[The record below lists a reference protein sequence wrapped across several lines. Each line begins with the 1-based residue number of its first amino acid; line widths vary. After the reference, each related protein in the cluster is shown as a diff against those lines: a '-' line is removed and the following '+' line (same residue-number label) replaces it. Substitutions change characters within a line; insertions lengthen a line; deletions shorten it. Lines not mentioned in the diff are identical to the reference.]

1 MRLDNDLINGS
12 QYNEQLHQRKKIIQG
27 LPASCMNRRSFS
39 LDTFRNRVANLE
51 ALPQFALLGVISGII
66 TGLVIL
72 ALRQSIEIPLRYWL
86 PDNDPENFESLS
98 TLSRFLAPLLGT
110 LLIGLIFTYINR
122 DSRDVGVPHVLER
135 LNYHQGHLSLKNAAS
150 QFLAAVISVVSGQS
164 AGREG
169 PAIHLGAAFSSF
181 FGRSLGLPNNSIRI
195 LVGCGAAAAI
205 SASFNTPI
213 AGVIF
218 AMEVIIMEYTIA
230 GFTPVILA
238 SVSAA
243 VVTRLVYG
251 ADPAFEVPSLSISSL
266 WDIPF
271 TILLGLIFGALSAL
285 FIKIVRFF
293 GRMQRFPMMSRALFA
308 GTATGILAIIAPEIM
323 GISYDSVNDALA
335 GNSTLQILCLIAL
348 AKLVATSLPVGLGI
362 PISLIGPT
370 MVIGSCAGAAL
381 GIIGNMLMPEHAS
394 EVGLYSMLGM
404 GAMMGATLQAPL
416 AALMALLELTANPNI
431 ILPAMLTIVT
441 ANITAH
447 SFFKEPSVFVA
458 MLANQGKKLND
469 TPLQQA
475 LRRAGVSSLMNENFV
490 LYDRWLTS
498 EELETILDKKPE
510 WIVISIENSPA
521 YLMPA
526 AELARHLEEHP
537 PSESESADE
546 GVLPDETLSS
556 SGPLT
561 DEQKCVV
568 DLLTIPA
575 KRMDLTRIPYQA
587 TLQEALETLHSSGFE
602 ALYVERRV
610 TSTMKSI
617 AGVLTHDE
625 IEHFYMHKQ

>member
-1 MRLDNDLINGS
+1 VN
-12 QYNEQLHQRKKIIQG
+12 Q
-27 LPASCMNRRSFS
+27 RSFS

-51 ALPQFALLGVISGII
+51 ALPQFALLGVVSGIL

-72 ALRQSIEIPLRYWL
+72 ALRQAIEIPLRYWL

-98 TLSRFLAPLLGT
+98 TLSRFLAPLLGA
-110 LLIGLIFTYINR
+110 LFIGLIFTYINR
-122 DSRDVGVPHVLER
+122 ESRDVGVPHVLER

-150 QFLAAVISVVSGQS
+150 QFLAAVISVVSGMS

-169 PAIHLGAAFSSF
+169 PAIHMGAACSSF
-181 FGRSLGLPNNSIRI
+181 FGRCLGLPNNSIRI

-243 VVTRLVYG
+243 VVTRAVYG
-251 ADPAFEVPSLSISSL
+251 ADPAFEVPSFSITSL

-285 FIKIVRFF
+285 FIKIVRFL
-293 GRMQRFPMMSRALFA
+293 GRMHRFPLISRALFV
-308 GTATGILAIIAPEIM
+308 GLATGTLAIFAPEIM

-335 GNSTLQILCLIAL
+335 GNSTFQVLCLIAL
-348 AKLVATSLPVGLGI
+348 AKLIATSLPVGLGI
-362 PISLIGPT
+362 PVSLIGPT
-370 MVIGSCAGAAL
+370 MVIGACAGAAL
-381 GIIGNMLMPEHAS
+381 GILGNMWMPEHAS

-431 ILPAMLTIVT
+431 ILPAMLTIII

-458 MLANQGKKLND
+458 MLANQGKQLND

-490 LYDRWLTS
+490 LYDHSLSS
-498 EELETILDKKPE
+498 EELDTILDKKPE
-510 WIVISIENSPA
+510 WIVISVDNTPS

-526 AELARHLEEHP
+526 AELARYLEENP
-537 PSESESADE
+537 ASENDSLDKEAQVDEELASSES
-546 GVLPDETLSS
+546 
-556 SGPLT
+556 LT
-561 DEQKCVV
+561 DDQKCVV
-568 DLLTIPA
+568 DLLAIPA
-575 KRMDLTRIPYQA
+575 KRMDLTSIPHQA

-617 AGVLTHDE
+617 AGILTHEE
-625 IEHFYMHKQ
+625 IEHFYLHKQ

>member
-1 MRLDNDLINGS
+1 MS
-12 QYNEQLHQRKKIIQG
+12 
-27 LPASCMNRRSFS
+27 RRYFS
-39 LDTFRNRVANLE
+39 LDTFRHRVANLE
-51 ALPQFALLGVISGII
+51 ALPQFALLGIVSGII
-66 TGLVIL
+66 SGLVIL
-72 ALRQSIEIPLRYWL
+72 ALRQAIEIPLRYWL

-98 TLSRFLAPLLGT
+98 KMAQFLAPLLGT

-122 DSRDVGVPHVLER
+122 EYRDVGVPHILER
-135 LNYHQGHLSLKNAAS
+135 LNRHQGHLSLKNAGA

-181 FGRSLGLPNNSIRI
+181 FGRRLKLPNNSIRI

-243 VVTRLVYG
+243 LITRLVYG
-251 ADPAFEVPSLSISSL
+251 SEPAFEVPALSINSL

-271 TILLGLIFGALSAL
+271 TILLGLIFGTLSAL
-285 FIKIVRFF
+285 FIKIVRTM
-293 GRMQRFPMMSRALFA
+293 GRMQHFPLLARALGA
-308 GTATGILAIIAPEIM
+308 GLITATLAVLVPGIM
-323 GISYDSVNDALA
+323 GVSYDSVNDALA
-335 GNSTLQILCLIAL
+335 GSSTLQLLCFIAL

-370 MVIGSCAGAAL
+370 MVIGACAGAAL
-381 GIIGNMLMPEHAS
+381 GIAGNMLMPEHAS
-394 EVGLYSMLGM
+394 EVGVYSMLGM

-431 ILPAMLTIVT
+431 ILPAMLTIII
-441 ANITAH
+441 ANITTH
-447 SFFKEPSVFVA
+447 SLFKQPPVYVA
-458 MLANQGKKLND
+458 MLANQGKELND

-490 LYDRWLTS
+490 RYDRSLST
-498 EELETILDKKPE
+498 EQIETILDSKPE
-510 WIVISIENSPA
+510 WIVISVENTPA
-521 YLMPA
+521 HLMPA
-526 AELARHLEEHP
+526 ADLARYLEEHAN
-537 PSESESADE
+537 SN
-546 GVLPDETLSS
+546 
-556 SGPLT
+556 
-561 DEQKCVV
+561 DEQQADDTSSEQQDSAI
-568 DLLTIPA
+568 DLLAIPA
-575 KRMDLTRIPYQA
+575 RRMDLSSIPHEA
-587 TLQEALETLHSSGFE
+587 TLQEALETLHGSGFE

-617 AGVLTHDE
+617 AGILTHDD
-625 IEHFYMHKQ
+625 IENFYLHKQ

>member
-1 MRLDNDLINGS
+1 MS
-12 QYNEQLHQRKKIIQG
+12 
-27 LPASCMNRRSFS
+27 RRTFS
-39 LDTFRNRVANLE
+39 LDTFRHRVANLE
-51 ALPQFALLGVISGII
+51 ALPQFALLGIVSGII
-66 TGLVIL
+66 SGLVIL
-72 ALRQSIEIPLRYWL
+72 ALRQAIEIPLRYWL

-98 TLSRFLAPLLGT
+98 KVTQFLAPLLGT

-122 DSRDVGVPHVLER
+122 EYRDVGVPHILER
-135 LNYHQGHLSLKNAAS
+135 LNRHQGHLSLKNAGA

-181 FGRSLGLPNNSIRI
+181 FGRRLKLPNNSIRI

-243 VVTRLVYG
+243 LITRLVYG
-251 ADPAFEVPSLSISSL
+251 PEPAFEVPALSISSL

-271 TILLGLIFGALSAL
+271 TILLGLIFGTLSAL
-285 FIKIVRFF
+285 FIKIVRTM
-293 GRMQRFPMMSRALFA
+293 GRLQHFPLLARALGA
-308 GTATGILAIIAPEIM
+308 GLITATLAVLVPGIM
-323 GISYDSVNDALA
+323 GVSYDSVTDALA
-335 GNSTLQILCLIAL
+335 GNSTLQLLCFIAL

-381 GIIGNMLMPEHAS
+381 GIAGNMLMPEHAS
-394 EVGLYSMLGM
+394 EVGVYSMLGM

-431 ILPAMLTIVT
+431 ILPAMLTIII
-441 ANITAH
+441 ANITTH
-447 SFFKEPSVFVA
+447 SLFKQPPVYVA
-458 MLANQGKKLND
+458 MLANQGKELND

-490 LYDRWLTS
+490 RYDRSLSTKQI
-498 EELETILDKKPE
+498 ETILDSKPE
-510 WIVISIENSPA
+510 WIVISVENTPA
-521 YLMPA
+521 HLMPA
-526 AELARHLEEHP
+526 ADLARYLEEYAN
-537 PSESESADE
+537 SN
-546 GVLPDETLSS
+546 
-556 SGPLT
+556 
-561 DEQKCVV
+561 DEQQADNVSSEQQDSV
-568 DLLTIPA
+568 IDLLAIPA
-575 KRMDLTRIPYQA
+575 RRMDLSSIPHEA
-587 TLQEALETLHSSGFE
+587 TLQEALEALHGSGFE

-617 AGVLTHDE
+617 AGILTHDD
-625 IEHFYMHKQ
+625 IENFYLHKQ

>member
-1 MRLDNDLINGS
+1 
-12 QYNEQLHQRKKIIQG
+12 
-27 LPASCMNRRSFS
+27 MNRRTFS
-39 LDTFRNRVANLE
+39 LDTFRHRVAHLE
-51 ALPQFALLGVISGII
+51 ALPQFALLGVISGIL

-72 ALRQSIEIPLRYWL
+72 ALRQAIEIPLRYWL

-110 LLIGLIFTYINR
+110 LLIGVIFTYINR
-122 DSRDVGVPHVLER
+122 ESRDVGVPHVLER

-150 QFLAAVISVVSGQS
+150 QFIAAVISVVSGMS

-169 PAIHLGAAFSSF
+169 PAIHMGAAFSSF
-181 FGRSLGLPNNSIRI
+181 FGRRLGLPNNSIRI

-251 ADPAFEVPSLSISSL
+251 ADPAFEVPALSISSL

-293 GRMQRFPMMSRALFA
+293 GRMHRFPLMSRALFA
-308 GTATGILAIIAPEIM
+308 GVVTGSLAVIAPEIM

-335 GNSTLQILCLIAL
+335 GNATLQVLCLIAL

-370 MVIGSCAGAAL
+370 IVIGSCAGAAL
-381 GIIGNMLMPEHAS
+381 GIVGNMLMPEHAS

-431 ILPAMLTIVT
+431 ILPAMLTIIT

-475 LRRAGVSSLMNENFV
+475 LRRAGVRSLMNENFV
-490 LYDRWLTS
+490 SYDRELNS
-498 EELETILDKKPE
+498 EELETILDKKPD
-510 WIVISIENSPA
+510 WIVIRIENNPT

-526 AELARHLEEHP
+526 ADLARHLEEHDS
-537 PSESESADE
+537 SENDATDKSLSLGADLF
-546 GVLPDETLSS
+546 VDEALAKTK
-556 SGPLT
+556 
-561 DEQKCVV
+561 EYVV

-575 KRMDLTRIPYQA
+575 KRLDLTSISHQA

-610 TSTMKSI
+610 TSNMKSI
-617 AGVLTHDE
+617 AGIITRDD
-625 IEHFYMHKQ
+625 IEHFYLHKQ

>member
-1 MRLDNDLINGS
+1 MS
-12 QYNEQLHQRKKIIQG
+12 
-27 LPASCMNRRSFS
+27 RRHFS
-39 LDTFRNRVANLE
+39 LDTFRHRVANLE
-51 ALPQFALLGVISGII
+51 ALPQFALLGIVSGII
-66 TGLVIL
+66 SGLVIL
-72 ALRQSIEIPLRYWL
+72 ALRQAIEIPLRWWL

-98 TLSRFLAPLLGT
+98 KLAQFLAPLLGT

-122 DSRDVGVPHVLER
+122 EYRDVGVPHILER
-135 LNYHQGHLSLKNAAS
+135 LNRHQGHLSLKNAAA

-181 FGRSLGLPNNSIRI
+181 FGRRLKLPNNSIRI

-243 VVTRLVYG
+243 LITRLVYG
-251 ADPAFEVPSLSISSL
+251 SEPAFEVPALSISSL

-271 TILLGLIFGALSAL
+271 TILLGLIFGTLSAL
-285 FIKIVRFF
+285 FIKIVRTM
-293 GRMQRFPMMSRALFA
+293 GRLQHVPLLVRALGA
-308 GTATGILAIIAPEIM
+308 GLITATLAVLVPGIM
-323 GISYDSVNDALA
+323 GVSYDSVTNALA
-335 GNSTLQILCLIAL
+335 GNSTLQLLCFIAL

-370 MVIGSCAGAAL
+370 MVIGACAGAAL
-381 GIIGNMLMPEHAS
+381 GIVGNMLMPEHAS
-394 EVGLYSMLGM
+394 EVGVYSMLGM

-431 ILPAMLTIVT
+431 ILPAMLTIII
-441 ANITAH
+441 ANITTH
-447 SFFKEPSVFVA
+447 SLFKQPPVYVA
-458 MLANQGKKLND
+458 MLANQGKVLND

-475 LRRAGVSSLMNENFV
+475 LRRAGVSSLMNQNFV
-490 LYDRWLTS
+490 RYNRALTA
-498 EELETILDKKPE
+498 EQLETILDNQPE
-510 WIVISIENSPA
+510 WIVISEDNTPA
-521 YLMPA
+521 HLMPA
-526 AELARHLEEHP
+526 AELARYLEENEVAKQEATTEP
-537 PSESESADE
+537 NDAQP
-546 GVLPDETLSS
+546 VI
-556 SGPLT
+556 
-561 DEQKCVV
+561 
-568 DLLTIPA
+568 DLLAIPA
-575 KRMDLTRIPYQA
+575 RRMDLTSIPREA
-587 TLQEALETLHSSGFE
+587 TLQEALETLHNSGFG

-617 AGVLTHDE
+617 AGILTRDD
-625 IEHFYMHKQ
+625 IENFYLHKQ

>member
-1 MRLDNDLINGS
+1 MSRHI
-12 QYNEQLHQRKKIIQG
+12 
-27 LPASCMNRRSFS
+27 FS
-39 LDTFRNRVANLE
+39 LDTFRHRVAHLE
-51 ALPQFALLGVISGII
+51 ALPQFALLGVVAGIL

-72 ALRQSIEIPLRYWL
+72 ALRQAIEIPLRYWL

-122 DSRDVGVPHVLER
+122 ESRDVGVPHVLER
-135 LNYHQGHLSLKNAAS
+135 LNYHQGHLSLKNAAA

-181 FGRSLGLPNNSIRI
+181 LGRSLGLPNNSIRV

-251 ADPAFEVPSLSISSL
+251 ADPAFEVPALSISSL

-271 TILLGLIFGALSAL
+271 TILLGLIFGTLSAL
-285 FIKIVRFF
+285 FIKTVRYF
-293 GRMQRFPMMSRALFA
+293 GRMHRFPLMSRALFA
-308 GTATGILAIIAPEIM
+308 GVVTGILAVIAPEIM

-335 GNSTLQILCLIAL
+335 GNITLQVLCLIAL
-348 AKLVATSLPVGLGI
+348 AKLVATAIPVGLGI
-362 PISLIGPT
+362 PVSLIGPT
-370 MVIGSCAGAAL
+370 IVIGSCAGAAL
-381 GIIGNMLMPEHAS
+381 GIAGNILMPEHAS

-431 ILPAMLTIVT
+431 ILPAMLTIIT

-458 MLANQGKKLND
+458 MLANQGKKLKD

-490 LYDRWLTS
+490 SYDR
-498 EELETILDKKPE
+498 ELSNEQLATILNATPE
-510 WIVISIENSPA
+510 WIVIRIDNKPI
-521 YLMPA
+521 YLMPCA
-526 AELARHLEEHP
+526 DLTRYLDARD
-537 PSESESADE
+537 PSENDTADKAHAE
-546 GVLPDETLSS
+546 AKKG
-556 SGPLT
+556 
-561 DEQKCVV
+561 VV

-575 KRMDLTRIPYQA
+575 RRLDLTSISHQA

-610 TSTMKSI
+610 TSNMKSI
-617 AGVLTHDE
+617 AGIITRDD
-625 IEHFYMHKQ
+625 IEHFYLHKQ

>member
-1 MRLDNDLINGS
+1 VSRHI
-12 QYNEQLHQRKKIIQG
+12 
-27 LPASCMNRRSFS
+27 FS
-39 LDTFRNRVANLE
+39 LDTFRHRVAHLE
-51 ALPQFALLGVISGII
+51 ALPQFALLGVVAGIL

-72 ALRQSIEIPLRYWL
+72 ALRQAIEIPLRYWL

-122 DSRDVGVPHVLER
+122 ESRDVGVPHVLER
-135 LNYHQGHLSLKNAAS
+135 LNYHQGHLSLKNAAA

-181 FGRSLGLPNNSIRI
+181 LGRSLGLPNNSIRV

-251 ADPAFEVPSLSISSL
+251 ADPAFEVPALSISSL

-271 TILLGLIFGALSAL
+271 TILLGLIFGTLSAL
-285 FIKIVRFF
+285 FIKTVRYF
-293 GRMQRFPMMSRALFA
+293 GRMHRFPLMSRALFA
-308 GTATGILAIIAPEIM
+308 GVVTGILAVIAPEIM

-335 GNSTLQILCLIAL
+335 GNITLQVLCLIAL
-348 AKLVATSLPVGLGI
+348 AKLVATAIPVGLGI
-362 PISLIGPT
+362 PVSLIGPT
-370 MVIGSCAGAAL
+370 IVIGSCAGAAL
-381 GIIGNMLMPEHAS
+381 GIAGNILMPEHAS

-431 ILPAMLTIVT
+431 ILPAMLTIIT

-458 MLANQGKKLND
+458 MLANQGKKLKD

-490 LYDRWLTS
+490 SYDR
-498 EELETILDKKPE
+498 ELSNEQLATILNATPE
-510 WIVISIENSPA
+510 WIVIRIDNKPI
-521 YLMPA
+521 YLMPCA
-526 AELARHLEEHP
+526 DLTRYLDARD
-537 PSESESADE
+537 PSENDTADKAHAE
-546 GVLPDETLSS
+546 AKKG
-556 SGPLT
+556 
-561 DEQKCVV
+561 VV

-575 KRMDLTRIPYQA
+575 RRLDLTSISHQA

-610 TSTMKSI
+610 TSNMKSI
-617 AGVLTHDE
+617 AGIITRDD
-625 IEHFYMHKQ
+625 IEHFYLHKQ

>member
-1 MRLDNDLINGS
+1 
-12 QYNEQLHQRKKIIQG
+12 
-27 LPASCMNRRSFS
+27 MN
-39 LDTFRNRVANLE
+39 TFRNRVANLD
-51 ALPQFALLGVISGII
+51 ALPQFALLGVVSGIL

-72 ALRQSIEIPLRYWL
+72 TLRQAIEIPLRYWL
-86 PDNDPENFESLS
+86 PDSDPENFEDLS

-110 LLIGLIFTYINR
+110 LLIGLIFTFIKPEF
-122 DSRDVGVPHVLER
+122 RDVGVPHVLER
-135 LNYHQGHLSLKNAAS
+135 LNYHQGHFSLKNAAS
-150 QFLAAVISVVSGQS
+150 QFIAAIISLVSGQS

-169 PAIHLGAAFSSF
+169 PAIHLGAAFSSL
-181 FGRSLGLPNNSIRI
+181 FGRRLGLPNNSIRI

-243 VVTRLVYG
+243 VMSRMVYG

-285 FIKIVRFF
+285 FIKIVRLS
-293 GRMQRFPMMSRALFA
+293 GRLQRFPLMYRALAA
-308 GTATGILAIIAPEIM
+308 GLVTGALAIFVPEIM
-323 GISYDSVNDALA
+323 GISYDSANSALA
-335 GNSTLQILCLIAL
+335 GNGTLQMLCLIAL

-370 MVIGSCAGAAL
+370 LVIGACAGAAL
-381 GIIGNMLMPEHAS
+381 GIIGNLLIPEHAS
-394 EVGLYSMLGM
+394 QVGVYSMLGM

-447 SFFKEPSVFVA
+447 SFFKEPSVFIA

-490 LYDRWLTS
+490 LYPHSLSS
-498 EELETILDKKPE
+498 EDLKTIFDKKPD
-510 WIVISIENSPA
+510 WIVISVESSPTF
-521 YLMPA
+521 LMPA
-526 AELARHLEEHP
+526 ADLARHLEELDVSESKASVKKPSEEVTP
-537 PSESESADE
+537 PSQ
-546 GVLPDETLSS
+546 ETLS
-556 SGPLT
+556 
-561 DEQKCVV
+561 EAQKCVV
-568 DLLTIPA
+568 DLLSIPA
-575 KRMDLTRIPYQA
+575 KRLDLISISHQA
-587 TLQEALETLHSSGFE
+587 TLQEALETLHNSGFE

-617 AGVLTHDE
+617 AGILTRKD
-625 IEHFYMHKQ
+625 IEHFYLHKQ

>member
-1 MRLDNDLINGS
+1 VSRPI
-12 QYNEQLHQRKKIIQG
+12 
-27 LPASCMNRRSFS
+27 FS
-39 LDTFRNRVANLE
+39 LDNFRHRVAHLE
-51 ALPQFALLGVISGII
+51 ALPQFAVLGVISGLL

-72 ALRQSIEIPLRYWL
+72 VLRQAIEIPLRYWL

-122 DSRDVGVPHVLER
+122 DARDVGVPHVLER
-135 LNYHQGHLSLKNAAS
+135 LNYHQGHFSLKNAAS
-150 QFLAAVISVVSGQS
+150 QFVAAVITVVSGQS

-169 PAIHLGAAFSSF
+169 PAIHLGAAFSSL
-181 FGRSLGLPNNSIRI
+181 FGRRLGLPNNSIRV

-243 VVTRLVYG
+243 VLTRLVYG
-251 ADPAFEVPSLSISSL
+251 ADPAFEVPSLSINSL

-285 FIKIVRFF
+285 FIKIVRLF
-293 GRMQRFPMMSRALFA
+293 GRLQRFPLMSRALAA
-308 GTATGILAIIAPEIM
+308 GLFTGTLAIFAPQIM

-335 GNSTLQILCLIAL
+335 GNGTLQILLLIAL
-348 AKLVATSLPVGLGI
+348 AKLIATSLPVGLGI
-362 PISLIGPT
+362 PVSLIGPT
-370 MVIGSCAGAAL
+370 LVVGACAGAAL
-381 GIIGNMLMPEHAS
+381 GIVGNMLLPQYAS

-416 AALMALLELTANPNI
+416 AALMAVLELTANPNI
-431 ILPAMLTIVT
+431 ILPAMLTIII

-447 SFFKEPSVFVA
+447 SFFKEPSVFIA

-475 LRRAGVSSLMNENFV
+475 LRRAGVSSLMNESFV
-490 LYDRWLTS
+490 LYDRSLS
-498 EELETILDKKPE
+498 RDNLATILDSNPE
-510 WIVISIENSPA
+510 WIVISIDKQPA

-526 AELARHLEEHP
+526 AELARYLDENPEQQTVIDGAASIEP
-537 PSESESADE
+537 NSEGTAEKD
-546 GVLPDETLSS
+546 
-556 SGPLT
+556 PLT
-561 DEQKCVV
+561 NEQLCAV
-568 DLLTIPA
+568 DLLNIPA
-575 KRMDLTRIPYQA
+575 KRLDLVSLPYQA

-602 ALYVERRV
+602 ALYIERRV

-617 AGVLTHDE
+617 AGVLTRDD
-625 IEHFYMHKQ
+625 IENFYLHKQ

>member
-1 MRLDNDLINGS
+1 
-12 QYNEQLHQRKKIIQG
+12 
-27 LPASCMNRRSFS
+27 MNRHSFS
-39 LDTFRNRVANLE
+39 LDTFRQRVANLE
-51 ALPQFALLGVISGII
+51 ALPQFALLGVISGIL

-72 ALRQSIEIPLRYWL
+72 ALRQAIEIPLRYWL

-98 TLSRFLAPLLGT
+98 TLSHFLAPLLGT

-135 LNYHQGHLSLKNAAS
+135 LNYHQGHLSLKNAGS

-181 FGRSLGLPNNSIRI
+181 FGRRLGLPNNSIRI

-243 VVTRLVYG
+243 VITRLVYG
-251 ADPAFEVPSLSISSL
+251 ADPAFEVPALGISSL

-271 TILLGLIFGALSAL
+271 AILLGLIFGALSAL

-293 GRMQRFPMMSRALFA
+293 GRMHRFPLMSRALLA
-308 GTATGILAIIAPEIM
+308 GLASGILAVFVPEIM
-323 GISYDSVNDALA
+323 GIGYDSVNSALA
-335 GNSTLQILCLIAL
+335 GNTSLQVLCLIAL

-362 PISLIGPT
+362 PVSLIGPT
-370 MVIGSCAGAAL
+370 MVIGACAGAAL
-381 GIIGNMLMPEHAS
+381 GIVGNMLMPEHAS

-431 ILPAMLTIVT
+431 ILPAMLTIII

-490 LYDRWLTS
+490 LYDRALS
-498 EELETILDKKPE
+498 SGELETILDKKPD
-510 WIVISIENSPA
+510 WVVISLENIPS

-526 AELARHLEEHP
+526 AELARHLEELEASEGEAGDKD
-537 PSESESADE
+537 PSTDGEPSSHET
-546 GVLPDETLSS
+546 LPD
-556 SGPLT
+556 
-561 DEQKCVV
+561 DQNCVI

-575 KRMDLTRIPYQA
+575 KRLDLTSIPHQA

-617 AGVLTHDE
+617 AGIITRGD
-625 IEHFYMHKQ
+625 IENFYLHKQ

>member
-1 MRLDNDLINGS
+1 VS
-12 QYNEQLHQRKKIIQG
+12 
-27 LPASCMNRRSFS
+27 RRTFS
-39 LDTFRNRVANLE
+39 LDTFRQRVANLE
-51 ALPQFALLGVISGII
+51 ALPQFAVLGVASGII

-72 ALRQSIEIPLRYWL
+72 ALRQAIEIPLRYWL
-86 PDNDPENFESLS
+86 PDNNPENFEGLSSL
-98 TLSRFLAPLLGT
+98 TRFLAPLLGT

-122 DSRDVGVPHVLER
+122 ESRDVGVPHVLER
-135 LNYHQGHLSLKNAAS
+135 LNYHQGHLSLKNAAA
-150 QFLAAVISVVSGQS
+150 QFLAATISVVSGQS

-169 PAIHLGAAFSSF
+169 PAIHLGAACSSF
-181 FGRSLGLPNNSIRI
+181 FGRRLGLPNNSIRI

-251 ADPAFEVPSLSISSL
+251 SEPAFEVPALSSSSL
-266 WDIPF
+266 WDIPI
-271 TILLGLIFGALSAL
+271 TIFLGLIFGTLSAL
-285 FIKIVRFF
+285 FIKVVRAF
-293 GRMQRFPMMSRALFA
+293 GRLQRFPLLSRALLA
-308 GTATGILAIIAPEIM
+308 GLVAGILAVLAPEIM
-323 GISYDSVNDALA
+323 GVSYDSVNSALA
-335 GNSTLQILCLIAL
+335 GNTALQVLCFIAL
-348 AKLVATSLPVGLGI
+348 AKLLATSIPVGLGI

-381 GIIGNMLMPEHAS
+381 GIIGNMILPEHAS

-431 ILPAMLTIVT
+431 ILPAMLTIII
-441 ANITAH
+441 ANITTH

-458 MLANQGKKLND
+458 MLANQGKVLND

-475 LRRAGVSSLMNENFV
+475 LRRAGVVSLMNEDFV
-490 LYDRWLTS
+490 LYDRMLSVTEAEVILTN
-498 EELETILDKKPE
+498 KPE
-510 WIVISIENSPA
+510 WIVIRIENTPA
-521 YLMPA
+521 YLLPTV
-526 AELARHLEEHP
+526 ELARHLEENTP
-537 PSESESADE
+537 FEDNDTAESPSQDN
-546 GVLPDETLSS
+546 VI
-556 SGPLT
+556 
-561 DEQKCVV
+561 
-568 DLLTIPA
+568 DLLEIPA
-575 KRMDLTRIPYQA
+575 KRLDLSSIPHQA

-617 AGVLTHDE
+617 AGIITRED
-625 IEHFYMHKQ
+625 IENFYLHKQ

>member
-1 MRLDNDLINGS
+1 V
-12 QYNEQLHQRKKIIQG
+12 
-27 LPASCMNRRSFS
+27 NRRSFS

-51 ALPQFALLGVISGII
+51 ALPQFALLGVVSGIL

-72 ALRQSIEIPLRYWL
+72 ALRQAIEIPLRYWL

-98 TLSRFLAPLLGT
+98 TLSRFLAPLLGA

-122 DSRDVGVPHVLER
+122 ESRDVGVPHVLER

-150 QFLAAVISVVSGQS
+150 QFLAAVISVVSGMS

-169 PAIHLGAAFSSF
+169 PAIHMGAACSSF
-181 FGRSLGLPNNSIRI
+181 FGRRLGLPNNSIRI

-243 VVTRLVYG
+243 VVTRVVYG
-251 ADPAFEVPSLSISSL
+251 ADPAFEVPSFSSSSL

-293 GRMQRFPMMSRALFA
+293 GRMHRFPLMSRALLA
-308 GTATGILAIIAPEIM
+308 GLATGILAIFAPEIM

-335 GNSTLQILCLIAL
+335 GNSTFQVLCLIAL

-362 PISLIGPT
+362 PVSLIGPT
-370 MVIGSCAGAAL
+370 LVIGACAGAAL
-381 GIIGNMLMPEHAS
+381 GILGNMWMPEYAS

-416 AALMALLELTANPNI
+416 AALMALLELTANSNI
-431 ILPAMLTIVT
+431 ILPAMLTIII

-458 MLANQGKKLND
+458 MLANQGKQLSD

-475 LRRAGVSSLMNENFV
+475 LRRAGVSSLMNEKFV
-490 LYDRWLTS
+490 LYDRSLTS
-498 EELETILDKKPE
+498 GELETILDKNPE
-510 WIVISIENSPA
+510 WIVISIENNPT

-526 AELARHLEEHP
+526 AELARYLEAHP
-537 PSESESADE
+537 PSENDTSDKDAPLDE
-546 GVLPDETLSS
+546 ELASNE
-556 SGPLT
+556 PLT

-575 KRMDLTRIPYQA
+575 KRMDLTSIPLQA

-625 IEHFYMHKQ
+625 IEHFYLHKQ